1 MAKTKKSSKAG
12 NRPKKITFHYMKG
25 PDFRTIHC
33 DGAIGGITPRGLIH
47 LAIFSERAAIPK
59 VTVQSVGKD
68 GKLGEE
74 IRDER
79 QALEGIVRQMEV
91 DLFFGK
97 ETAIRLRDW
106 INGRIAELEKMQSGD
121 RDNAS

>member
-1 MAKTKKSSKAG
+1 
-12 NRPKKITFHYMKG
+12 MKG